1 MIVIDANLLV
11 YAYDE
16 SSPHHEPA
24 RQWIGETLSGV
35 EPIRIALVSLLAFVR
50 IITNPSLFLRPLQPD
65 VAIGI
70 IQSWLVIPSVGI
82 ADPGERHWRNLADAA
97 HGGQVRGPHVM
108 DAHVAAL
115 AIEHGA
121 TLMTADRGFAR
132 FPGLKFKNPIGS

>member
-1 MIVIDANLLV
+1 MVIDANLLV

-16 SSPHHEPA
+16 SSPHHA
-24 RQWIGETLSGV
+24 RARNWLDETLSGI

-50 IITNPSLFLRPLQPD
+50 ITTNPSLFLRPLKPD

-70 IQSWLVIPSVGI
+70 VESWLAIPSVGI
-82 ADPGERHWRNLADAA
+82 ADPGERHWRNYAEVTRS
-97 HGGQVRGPHVM
+97 GQVRGPHLM
-108 DAHVAAL
+108 DAHLAAL

-132 FPGLKFKNPIGS
+132 FPGVKLKNPIAR